1 MWRDNQEPVVS
12 QSAPAGGGSVNLP
25 PALQPWRPRVFEQKI
40 MAGPDFYTT
49 LGVSRTASLDEIKSA
64 HRELVKKFHPDL
76 FPGAKQK
83 AQANKKLQQINEAY
97 AILSNPERRRQYDS
111 RHPPKVTV
119 VNPTRSA
126 GERRSTASF
135 RRPPAVP
142 AWENLARRVNEKLKQ
157 ITTTL
162 STLAKAA
169 LDTYSHLS
177 REVRIAKQAA
187 ANEAISS
194 SRQSRTATARAWNF
208 VRRWSRQVSVKV
220 TAAILGIMV
229 LVLIL
234 RAVWEQPET
243 TIEWTLLQ
251 STVADPPRDNPGMKP
266 SDRAWS
272 PLGYHRSKAQCVES
286 LKQRV
291 AVDQQAGSRA
301 FVDERTGTIAMT
313 IHGKTEAALT
323 EEFLRAKLKQGNPAG
338 VDPQVL
344 EKQAREEAQEAIRKD
359 GFTQRVNHYQCRETQ
374 VVKPDSW
381 LRSKLKQIGL
391 IS

>member
-1 MWRDNQEPVVS
+1 
-12 QSAPAGGGSVNLP
+12 
-25 PALQPWRPRVFEQKI
+25 
-40 MAGPDFYTT
+40 MAGPDFYTI

-119 VNPTRSA
+119 VNPARS
-126 GERRSTASF
+126 GERRSAASF

-142 AWENLARRVNEKLKQ
+142 AWENLARRVNENLKQ
-157 ITTTL
+157 ITKIL
-162 STLAKAA
+162 SGLAKAA
-169 LDTYSHLS
+169 LNAYSHLS

-187 ANEAISS
+187 ANESVSS
-194 SRQSRTATARAWNF
+194 SRQSHTVTARAWNF
-208 VRRWSRQVSVKV
+208 VRRWIRQVSVKV

-251 STVADPPRDNPGMKP
+251 STVVDPPPDN
-266 SDRAWS
+266 A
-272 PLGYHRSKAQCVES
+272 
-286 LKQRV
+286 
-291 AVDQQAGSRA
+291 
-301 FVDERTGTIAMT
+301 
-313 IHGKTEAALT
+313 
-323 EEFLRAKLKQGNPAG
+323 
-338 VDPQVL
+338 
-344 EKQAREEAQEAIRKD
+344 
-359 GFTQRVNHYQCRETQ
+359 
-374 VVKPDSW
+374 
-381 LRSKLKQIGL
+381 
-391 IS
+391 